1 MGTAGLKPVDVF
13 TAGPASEKPMR
24 HSREIKAR
32 VIGGVELTLGRLQH
46 ELWTLSTPHLA
57 WNGAFLSYFCH
68 EEEQKGGGWFVVVAF
83 LWFVFLV
90 GFFFS
95 LVEPVDFVVGNFGN

>member
-1 MGTAGLKPVDVF
+1 
-13 TAGPASEKPMR
+13 MR

-57 WNGAFLSYFCH
+57 WNGAFLSYFCP
-68 EEEQKGGGWFVVVAF
+68 EEEQKGGGGWFVVVAF

-90 GFFFS
+90 GFFFP
-95 LVEPVDFVVGNFGN
+95 LWNQLIL

>member
-68 EEEQKGGGWFVVVAF
+68 EEEQKGGVVCCCGFFVVCGF
-83 LWFVFLV
+83 GW
-90 GFFFS
+90 FFFS